1 MLLDVLSGL
10 PELKLCT
17 AYDLDGERTAH
28 FPSDA
33 HGLASRGQETT
44 GLSVQTRGSL
54 AVLAGEGGL
63 VFGTRVAGGRGPEV
77 LRSLLP

>member
-17 AYDLDGERTAH
+17 AYELDGQRRTH

-33 HGLASRGQETT
+33 YQLEQCMPVYETIPGWKEDITGVRKLADLPT
-44 GLSVQTRGSL
+44 GAALHRPR
-54 AVLAGEGGL
+54 E
-63 VFGTRVAGGRGPEV
+63 
-77 LRSLLP
+77 